1 MRLSGEYL
9 FNTSEAIY
17 ERESKENF
25 FVRYVSNGKFSE
37 RVFLGSY
44 NLFTVHHSRHPRN
57 FAFST
62 FGGDYEAPYLYVS
75 TSKSQ
80 RPERIPI
87 SSTTFAYVR
96 QVFDN
101 GDCLG
106 SSWQY
111 EGEADGIHEYYWKE
125 VIGNASIIRKNG
137 KIEPLLSKNQKDSFP
152 KYMGSAAEAKLEG
165 VGYLVSIN
173 KLGELVDG
181 EYQTHFDYYILNGDK
196 LTPLV
201 ELMKLDPKSRL
212 YVAAVSVKNKWIVVQ
227 SADTDEKLFTGK
239 HYEYY
244 LVQY

>member
-1 MRLSGEYL
+1 
-9 FNTSEAIY
+9 
-17 ERESKENF
+17 
-25 FVRYVSNGKFSE
+25 
-37 RVFLGSY
+37 
-44 NLFTVHHSRHPRN
+44 
-57 FAFST
+57 
-62 FGGDYEAPYLYVS
+62 
-75 TSKSQ
+75 
-80 RPERIPI
+80 
-87 SSTTFAYVR
+87 
-96 QVFDN
+96 
-101 GDCLG
+101 
-106 SSWQY
+106 
-111 EGEADGIHEYYWKE
+111 
-125 VIGNASIIRKNG
+125 
-137 KIEPLLSKNQKDSFP
+137 
-152 KYMGSAAEAKLEG
+152 MGSAAEAKLEG